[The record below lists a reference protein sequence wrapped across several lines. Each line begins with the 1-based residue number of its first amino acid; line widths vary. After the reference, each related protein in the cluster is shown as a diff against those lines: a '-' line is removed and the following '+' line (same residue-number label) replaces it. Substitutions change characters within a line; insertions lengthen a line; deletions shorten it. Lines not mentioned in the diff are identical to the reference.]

1 MATGPWLSTML
12 NKKGIPV
19 LAILLGGR
27 GKAWK
32 GFVILMLSCLCAGT
46 PAFAEKISLRWAIL
60 ADSTEGMRALDFSGS
75 PIVFSGTALQLY
87 IEHLDNC
94 HVYLFLL
101 DSSNR
106 LTPIY
111 PPQKGY
117 YDYGF
122 PRGPKLVPPGDQS
135 FTFVPPAGTETMFLL
150 ASADRLFQLEE
161 LTEIFTQNPDQ
172 EGQQKLV
179 LQEIEDMLGGE
190 EDKARAAE
198 KLEKVVVKYSGADGI
213 KERKFQAV
221 KVRSSDFYGR
231 KLLIDH
237 R

>member
-1 MATGPWLSTML
+1 M
-12 NKKGIPV
+12 
-19 LAILLGGR
+19 GGR
-27 GKAWK
+27 GKVWTVL
-32 GFVILMLSCLCAGT
+32 FIMICSCLSTGT
-46 PAFAEKISLRWAIL
+46 PAFAERVSFRWAIL
-60 ADSTEGMRALDFSGS
+60 ADSNEGMRALDFSGS

-87 IEHLDNC
+87 IEHLNNC

-111 PPQKGY
+111 PPQKSY

-135 FTFVPPAGTETMFLL
+135 FTFVPPAGTETMLLL
-150 ASADRLFQLEE
+150 ASAQRLFQLEE
-161 LTEIFTQNPDQ
+161 LTEIFNENPDQ
-172 EGQQKLV
+172 MGQQKLL
-179 LQEIEDMLGGE
+179 LQQIEDMLGGWE
-190 EDKARAAE
+190 GKARAAE
-198 KLEKVVVKYSGADGI
+198 RQEKVGVKYSGADGI
-213 KERKFQAV
+213 KEKKFKAI

>member
-1 MATGPWLSTML
+1 MMVGRRTR
-12 NKKGIPV
+12 IV
-19 LAILLGGR
+19 LAAVLLSI
-27 GKAWK
+27 
-32 GFVILMLSCLCAGT
+32 FCMTTTS
-46 PAFAEKISLRWAIL
+46 FAEKVSFRWAIL
-60 ADSTEGMRALDFSGS
+60 ADSTEGMRPLDFTGS

-87 IEHLDNC
+87 IEHLNNC

-101 DSSNR
+101 DSSEN

-135 FTFVPPAGTETMFLL
+135 FTFVPPPGIETLL
-150 ASADRLFQLEE
+150 LVASAERLFQLEE
-161 LTEIFTQNPDQ
+161 LTEIFNENPDQ
-172 EGQQKLV
+172 LGQQQLL
-179 LQEIEDMLGGE
+179 LQEIEDMLA
-190 EDKARAAE
+190 EDDSESRAAE
-198 KLEKVVVKYSGADGI
+198 KLEKVRVKYNSADVI
-213 KERKFQAV
+213 KEKKFKATKV
-221 KVRSSDFYGR
+221 KKSDFYGR